1 MATAEVRKPRTLP
14 TPPEGCLARDVLDR
28 VGDKW
33 TVQVIH
39 LLGQGTL
46 RFSELR
52 RSVDGISQRMLTV
65 TLRGLERD
73 GLVLRQVFAVVPPRV
88 EYTLTPLG
96 ESLLDVVGALVEW
109 SAGHTGDIAEAR
121 RHYHRVNA
129 STGTEGPAAT

>member
-1 MATAEVRKPRTLP
+1 
-14 TPPEGCLARDVLDR
+14 VLDR

-39 LLGQGTL
+39 LLGLGTM

-52 RSVDGISQRMLTV
+52 RSVEGISQRMLTV

-73 GLVLRQVFAVVPPRV
+73 GLVMRQVFAVVPPRV

-109 SAGHTGDIAEAR
+109 SAGHTGDIAGAR
-121 RHYHRVNA
+121 RHYDRVNA
-129 STGTEGPAAT
+129 STGTDGPQPR